1 MDIKIEGLD
10 YSLLEEAL
18 EQARKGRLHILG
30 KIEEVIAAPR
40 ADYKGHVPRIE
51 NIVVPGDAI
60 GGIIGKG
67 GETIQGLQKE
77 TGTTISIVEME
88 DGSGMVEIFS
98 SNKEG
103 MDEAMRQIKMI
114 AFPPVAEVGAT
125 YNAKVKNLVAFGAF
139 CEILPGTDALLHVSE
154 IAWERVEKPED
165 FLKVGQEIE
174 VKVIGKDPKNGKMK
188 ISRKVLLPKPEKEVK
203 AENA

>member
-1 MDIKIEGLD
+1 LD
-10 YSLLEEAL
+10 YALLAQAL
-18 EQARKGRLHILG
+18 DQARNGRLHILD
-30 KIEEVIAAPR
+30 KINEVIAAPR
-40 ADYKGHVPRIE
+40 EDYKGHVPRIE
-51 NIVVPGDAI
+51 SIVVPGDAI

-77 TGTTISIVEME
+77 TGTTISIDEME
-88 DGSGMVEIFS
+88 DGSGLVEIFS
-98 SNKEG
+98 NNREG
-103 MDEAMRQIKMI
+103 MEEAMRQIKLI

-165 FLKVGQEIE
+165 YLKVGQDIE

-188 ISRKVLLPKPEKEVK
+188 ISRKVLLPKPERQAKTES
-203 AENA
+203 AE